1 LSSELSIVKGDFK
14 ILVRNN
20 RIEEKQFVILIY
32 FDVRFFHCCEFIL
45 LIMHNNLSSLFE
57 ICLLLGISLKVMVT
71 FKATFLVT
79 LHDPH
84 FGRYI

>member
-1 LSSELSIVKGDFK
+1 MSSELSIVKGDFE

-57 ICLLLGISLKVMVT
+57 DLFT
-71 FKATFLVT
+71 FG
-79 LHDPH
+79 H
-84 FGRYI
+84 FPKSNGDF